1 MAQIHPLKTKTKLIS
16 HPGVRRE
23 DPPSAVHLHSEAR
36 NGKQIQAILSFESK
50 ERRSWVPRGPGSSKC
65 RVLRMGSQGVWEQRP
80 AGAGASRG
88 RAAQCLVGGFS
99 QRPTAE
105 TFF

>member
-65 RVLRMGSQGVWEQRP
+65 RVLRMGNKGVWEQGP
-80 AGAGASRG
+80 AGAGLHSVWSVASLNAPLPR
-88 RAAQCLVGGFS
+88 L
-99 QRPTAE
+99 
-105 TFF
+105 FFNCH